1 MKYTGTI
8 SQTIYDTAIKDGMPE
23 KLAALIVAQAKHET
37 GNYTSKFFKVYLNC
51 FGYSKTA
58 SKWQLHIQTPN
69 ADNAA
74 PIAAYG
80 SIENS
85 VHELT
90 DWIKR
95 RQREKKFP
103 ADLNTID
110 KAETYVTLLKH
121 CGYFGDTLNNYLAGV
136 NHYSQDLT

>member
-1 MKYTGTI
+1 MTYTGTI
-8 SQTIYDTAIKDGMPE
+8 SQKIYDTAVSDGVPE
-23 KLAALIVAQAKHET
+23 YLATLIVAQAKHET
-37 GNYTSKFFKVYLNC
+37 GDYTSKFFKVYLNC
-51 FGYSKTA
+51 FGYSKTS

-74 PIAAYG
+74 PIAAYN

-95 RQREKKFP
+95 RQKEKKFP
-103 ADLNTID
+103 PDLSTITTPE
-110 KAETYVTLLKH
+110 AYVTLLKQ
-121 CGYFGDTLNNYLAGV
+121 CGYFGDSLQNYLAGV
-136 NHYSQDLT
+136 SHYANDLS

>member
-1 MKYTGTI
+1 MKYTGHI
-8 SQTIYDTAIKDGMPE
+8 SQKIYDTAIEDGMPDT
-23 KLAALIVAQAKHET
+23 LAQLIVAQAKHET
-37 GNYTSKFFKVYLNC
+37 GGFTSKFFKVYLNC
-51 FGYSKTA
+51 FGYSKTG

-74 PIAAYG
+74 PIAAYS

-95 RQREKKFP
+95 RQKEKKFP
-103 ADLNTID
+103 SDLATITVPD
-110 KAETYVTLLKH
+110 IYVGLLKQ
-121 CGYFGDTLNNYLAGV
+121 CGYFGDTLANYLAGV
-136 NHYSQDLT
+136 KHYLQDMS